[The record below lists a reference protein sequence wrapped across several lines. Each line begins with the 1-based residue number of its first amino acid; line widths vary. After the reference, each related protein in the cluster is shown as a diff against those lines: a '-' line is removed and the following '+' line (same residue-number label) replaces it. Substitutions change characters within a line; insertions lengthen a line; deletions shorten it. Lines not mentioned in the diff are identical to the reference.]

1 MHLRYV
7 FDWSTVFA
15 APYGQWLVEGAEVT
29 LAVTAI
35 TSVTSLALG
44 GGLALAR
51 LSSTRATRGLANGY
65 AEVVRN
71 IPALFWLL
79 FFYYV
84 FPELLPSA
92 WGHRLHA
99 WLQYNVVAAVVGLTI
114 DNATYVSDI
123 VKAGLAAVPAGQSD
137 AARAI
142 GLSSWGRWRDIVLPQ
157 ASRVIAGP
165 LTTRMLHNFKN
176 TALCSAITV
185 PDITWATQQIES
197 ITFRG
202 IEVTIGATLFYV
214 TVALLIA
221 TLARRLERR
230 ATANPHAAA

>member
-15 APYGQWLVEGAEVT
+15 APYGHWLIEGAEVT
-29 LAVTAI
+29 LVVTVV
-35 TSVTSLALG
+35 TSVVSLALG
-44 GGLALAR
+44 STLAIAR
-51 LSSTRATRGLANGY
+51 LSSTRATRTVANGY

-92 WGHRLHA
+92 WGGRLHA
-99 WLQYNVVAAVVGLTI
+99 WIHYNLIAGIVGLTV
-114 DNATYVSDI
+114 DNVTYVSDI
-123 VKAGLAAVPAGQSD
+123 VKAGLAAVPSGQSD

-142 GLSSWGRWRDIVLPQ
+142 GLSNWGRWRDIVLPQ
-157 ASRVIAGP
+157 ASRVIAAP

-185 PDITWATQQIES
+185 PDLTWATQQIES

-202 IEVTIGATLFYV
+202 IEVTMGATLFYV
-214 TVALLIA
+214 AVALLIA
-221 TLARRLERR
+221 SLARRLELKSTGNR
-230 ATANPHAAA
+230 HAAP